1 MLLAI
6 AVLLALFLI
15 NCWTM
20 LLFWL
25 DKQRA
30 RSGEWRISE
39 ASLLGLAM
47 IGGTPGAFFARSV
60 FRHKT
65 RKEPF
70 STHLFVILAI
80 QAGAAAGFLFF

>member
-1 MLLAI
+1 MLV
-6 AVLLALFLI
+6 AVVALLALFLI

-39 ASLLGLAM
+39 ASLLSLAL
-47 IGGTPGAFFARSV
+47 IGGTPGAFFARAA

-70 STHLFVILAI
+70 STLLFVILAI
-80 QAGAAAGFLFF
+80 QAGAAIGFLFL